1 MPPKGQTRL
10 VSGGQ
15 LALFRH
21 RAGIPQVELAR
32 RMGLSIATY
41 QRLEEG
47 RIPNPPLGYLVN
59 AAIVL
64 DVPLAWLIEPKWLAW
79 WDLGASAAGSSER
92 TRQALWGE
100 PPAGA

>member
-1 MPPKGQTRL
+1 MPAKGQTRL

-21 RAGIPQVELAR
+21 RAGISQVELAR

-47 RIPNPPLGYLVN
+47 RITNPPLGYLVN

-64 DVPLAWLIEPKWLAW
+64 DVPLAWLIESGWLTW
-79 WDLGASAAGSSER
+79 WDLGGSGTGSSKP
-92 TRQALWGE
+92 TREANRGE